1 MAKSTWRRLAFAAA
15 FAVTAA
21 AASAA
26 DDAWEIRNVPAHFD
40 HPGLL
45 KIVPGEVQPFTFYFM
60 VPESE
65 LQTGGRIAAAG
76 ADTGGGSMTIKARR
90 ANFPLEVTMEFP
102 EGVEF
107 IVSNAGGETHSYKTE
122 GRTVTDT
129 YSSHWTRLQPKR
141 RLSEWKTYR
150 IVVRTAPTAPTGPA
164 EFTMTLKDKGKVVA
178 KKTWQVEWLPPVKAA
193 PRLKDLKFGL
203 WDYGLHHMTVGQQG
217 VVDLY
222 KKVGF
227 NCFFNFLKHI
237 RRDADFLQYGRFGG
251 DLNSDPKKF
260 PDYGPSGNVRVGT
273 LGGLNG
279 WYLRNNKFEAAL
291 PDTVREFVKF
301 GRSLDS
307 GWAGLD
313 YEPTGVEE
321 GFVPGSIEEFKKL
334 YHVSDADFER
344 MREGLKKKDFHYR
357 ASASDAEKKVF
368 DKWND
373 WQSKLSAEFIR
384 ELVSRIHKADPNLK
398 VFNTTLDAL
407 PRPDVKGSGL
417 CVDSSLQAKYVDMI
431 MPQIYM
437 EGKAVTAKY
446 TIQRVAE
453 WKKRVTGLNPNCL
466 LHPLLII
473 RHAGTRLRNSPVYM
487 RMHIIGAC
495 AEGASGVS
503 FYYAQQLDSSD
514 WSELSETIRQL
525 AAVEEFYV
533 KGTRCDSEFQLGGV
547 ERGYHGWQSQ
557 FPDGKRK
564 VMDYNWHMTAHRLGK
579 RVVVTLFNLSEK
591 DTHEFVLKHRF
602 PKSGLALDRVVGGK
616 SGKGGTIGVKPGGIA
631 YVYFQ

>member
-1 MAKSTWRRLAFAAA
+1 MKRAILAAILNAAA
-15 FAVTAA
+15 LTAFGA
-21 AASAA
+21 PNVDGS
-26 DDAWEIRNVPAHFD
+26 WEIRNVPAHFD

-60 VPESE
+60 VPEDI
-65 LQTGGRIAAAG
+65 LRTGGRVAAAG

-107 IVSNAGGETHSYKTE
+107 IISNAGGERHSYKTE

-150 IVVRTAPTAPTGPA
+150 IVVRTAPIAPTGPA
-164 EFTMTLKDKGKVVA
+164 EFTMTLKDSGKVVA
-178 KKTWQVEWLPPVKAA
+178 KKTWKVQWLPPVKAA
-193 PRLKDLKFGL
+193 PKLKHLKFGL

-227 NCFFNFLKHI
+227 NCFFNQLKHI
-237 RRDADFLQYGRFGG
+237 KPDPDFAQYGRFGG
-251 DLNSDPKKF
+251 DLNSDSKKF
-260 PDYGPSGNVRVGT
+260 PDFGPDGNLRAGS

-279 WYLRNNKFEAAL
+279 WYLRHNKFEDAL
-291 PDTVREFVKF
+291 PDLVKGFVEFGK
-301 GRSLDS
+301 SLRS
-307 GWAGLD
+307 GWVGTD

-321 GFVPGSIEEFKKL
+321 GFVPGSIEDFKKL

-344 MREGLKKKDFHYR
+344 MREGLKKKNFHYR
-357 ASASDAEKKVF
+357 FTASDAEKKVF

-373 WQSKLSAEFIR
+373 WQSKLSAGFIR
-384 ELVSRIHKADPNLK
+384 ELVSRIRKADPGLK
-398 VFNTTLDAL
+398 FFNTTLDAL
-407 PRPDVKGSGL
+407 PCPDLKGSGL
-417 CVDSSLQAKYVDMI
+417 CIDASLQAKYMDMI

-437 EGKAVTAKY
+437 EGRDVTAKY
-446 TIQRVAE
+446 TILRVAE
-453 WKKRVTGLNPNCL
+453 WKKRVNELNPKCL

-473 RHAGTRLRNSPVYM
+473 RHSGTKLRNSPEYM
-487 RMHIIGAC
+487 RMHIIGAF

-503 FYYAQQLDSSD
+503 FYYAQQLNGFD
-514 WSELSETIRQL
+514 WSALSETVRQV
-525 AAVEEFYV
+525 AEVEDFYV
-533 KGTRCDSEFQLGGV
+533 KGERCDGQFKVQGAPKGV
-547 ERGYHGWQSQ
+547 GWQQQ

-564 VMDYNWHMTAHRLGK
+564 VVDPAWHMTAHKLDG
-579 RVVVTLFNLSEK
+579 RVLVTLFNLSDSAELCVK
-591 DTHEFVLKHRF
+591 VKTPRKFRKIVNGKRNADGSFT
-602 PKSGLALDRVVGGK
+602 VGK
-616 SGKGGTIGVKPGGIA
+616 TTAAFIW
-631 YVYFQ
+631 Y